1 MKTRGNRFPT
11 ISPEVLNVTK
21 VLVADDSGTMRAII
35 VRSLNSLGVSD
46 VVQAEDG
53 TRAVELFQP
62 GVFDLVLTD
71 WNMPGKTGL
80 EVIQEIRKVDTNVP
94 VIMITTESDKARVMQ
109 AIQSGVSDFV
119 VKPFDSKVLREKL
132 AKYNCQ
138 AVS

>member
-1 MKTRGNRFPT
+1 M
-11 ISPEVLNVTK
+11 TK

-53 TRAVELFQP
+53 AKAVELFQP

-80 EVIQEIRKVDTNVP
+80 EVIQAIRKLDGNVP
-94 VIMITTESDKARVMQ
+94 IIMITTESDKARVMQ

-138 AVS
+138 TVA

>member
-1 MKTRGNRFPT
+1 MA
-11 ISPEVLNVTK
+11 K

-53 TRAVELFQP
+53 TKAVELFQP

-80 EVIQEIRKVDTNVP
+80 EVIQEIRKLDANVP
-94 VIMITTESDKARVMQ
+94 VIMITTESDKARVVQ
-109 AIQSGVSDFV
+109 AIQAGVTDFV

-132 AKYNCQ
+132 TKYNCQ
-138 AVS
+138 PAA

>member
-1 MKTRGNRFPT
+1 M
-11 ISPEVLNVTK
+11 TK

-53 TRAVELFQP
+53 SKAVELFQP

-80 EVIQEIRKVDTNVP
+80 EVIQEIRKVDANVP

-132 AKYNCQ
+132 TKYNCQ
-138 AVS
+138 PA